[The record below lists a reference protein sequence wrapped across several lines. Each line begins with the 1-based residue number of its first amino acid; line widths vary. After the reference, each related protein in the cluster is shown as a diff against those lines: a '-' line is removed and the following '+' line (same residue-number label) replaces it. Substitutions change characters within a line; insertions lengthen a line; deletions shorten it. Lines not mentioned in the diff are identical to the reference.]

1 MIHTIELPPQ
11 KGYALSTSTNSEWYY
26 LILLNETGKKW
37 GLLSMELIIW
47 NSQHGYKTRWQQK
60 LEYEAICHDHR
71 GPDLGNANE
80 MDEEISNI
88 MYKQSSA

>member
-1 MIHTIELPPQ
+1 
-11 KGYALSTSTNSEWYY
+11 
-26 LILLNETGKKW
+26 
-37 GLLSMELIIW
+37 MELIIW

-71 GPDLGNANE
+71 GPDLGNASE